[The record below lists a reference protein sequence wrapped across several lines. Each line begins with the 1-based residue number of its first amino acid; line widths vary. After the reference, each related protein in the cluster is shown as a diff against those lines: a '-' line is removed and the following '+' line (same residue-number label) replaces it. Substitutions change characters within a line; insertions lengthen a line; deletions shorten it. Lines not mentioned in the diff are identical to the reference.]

1 MYISETK
8 KKFPFHQILIACLI
22 LFLLLTFIES
32 IDLSWKNIIPT
43 FIFMNFHHQSS
54 HGQDQLTCFLNAQ
67 QAYQALNVSWF
78 ITFGSALFYHRN
90 QSFNTHDVDTGIF
103 IHDLMPIA
111 DRLVETFTTDGFR
124 LESTYGSLNNGQE
137 WTFQC
142 PSSKIKFDIFVFYP
156 PLPSDPKSSSFVWWT
171 SMYDGVCNRK
181 RYHKCRLQF
190 SSIELE
196 EITINGTLFRLVPR
210 KFLVEHYGQSWITPM
225 HYDYYESMQFL
236 YNIIDE

>member
-1 MYISETK
+1 MYISKTK
-8 KKFPFHQILIACLI
+8 TKCSFHQILIACLI
-22 LFLLLTFIES
+22 FFLLLTFLQS
-32 IDLSWKNIIPT
+32 MDLPWKNFFPT
-43 FIFMNFHHQSS
+43 FVFMNLHHHLSN
-54 HGQDQLTCFLNAQ
+54 GQDQLTCFLNAQ
-67 QAYQALNVSWF
+67 QAYQVLNVSSF

-103 IHDLMPIA
+103 IHDLLPIA
-111 DRLVETFTTDGFR
+111 DRLVESFETHGFR
-124 LESTYGSLNNGQE
+124 LQSTYGSLDDGQE
-137 WTFQC
+137 WTFKC

-171 SMYDGVCNRK
+171 SMYDGICNRK

-196 EITINGTLFRLVPR
+196 EIIINSTLFRLVPR
-210 KFLVEHYGQSWITPM
+210 KFLVEHYGPSWTTPM
-225 HYDYYESMQFL
+225 DYEYYESMHFL